1 MSSGVADL
9 ASAAAPEREMLIEL
23 IGLHAR
29 ALLRMPWVQSFLV
42 LGIGLV
48 IFPFV
53 KPWLFFGWGVLTISV
68 EISRA
73 RYAAYVLRRGY
84 DIDPKRVHAAFVVFA
99 ALAGAAIAVGAV
111 IFLPQ
116 LPILH
121 QALYGAILL
130 AIPAAGVAVSQSSRY
145 ILAAYAISLL
155 LPASTTWGVLHRS
168 QFFGVAAL
176 TVLLWVVLILV
187 AADGDK
193 LLLRSVMI
201 RHERDRLVRDL
212 EQRNADVR
220 AAMAQ
225 AEQSAQARARVLA
238 AASHDLRQPLHALSV
253 YSAVLAAHPA
263 PETLGEVSQ
272 NIDQIVR
279 ALGSLLNGLL
289 DLSRLSAGYYVPELQ
304 SLALDRLIAEVCAE
318 YARPAAQ
325 KGLTL
330 KHDLSSIRLLG
341 DAVAISRIVRN
352 LIDNAIKYTDRGEVC
367 VATYLERTGPAPL
380 AVLSVTDTGKG
391 IPATEQSRIFEEF
404 YQLDNPGRD
413 RSRGVG
419 LGLAIVQRLCELI
432 GATVSVESTVD
443 KGTCFRVSMPA
454 ILAAAVVPEETP
466 ASAALESL
474 QGKRVYVIDD
484 ELDILKSMSALL
496 AVWGV
501 TVVTAESARAAERI
515 FERHGTPDLMIVD
528 LRLGE
533 EEHGAHLAER
543 LQHAYGDFPVLIST
557 GETSSEALR
566 RANERSYTL
575 LQKPIAAEV
584 LRRAIVAA
592 VVTAGLKPSMP
603 EAPFERTAVEGG
615 DIVE

>member
-1 MSSGVADL
+1 MSSGAQDL

-53 KPWLFFGWGVLTISV
+53 KPWLFFGWGALTISV

-155 LPASTTWGVLHRS
+155 LPASTTWGLLHRS

-176 TVLLWVVLILV
+176 TILLWVVLILV

-193 LLLRSVMI
+193 LLLRSVVI

-263 PETLGEVSQ
+263 PETLSEVSQ

-304 SLALDRLIAEVCAE
+304 ALALDRLIGEVCAE
-318 YARPAAQ
+318 YERPAAQ

-367 VATYLERTGPAPL
+367 VATHLERPGSVPL

-432 GATVSVESTVD
+432 GATVSVESIVGQ
-443 KGTCFRVSMPA
+443 GTCFRVSMPA
-454 ILAAAVVPEETP
+454 ILAAAALPEEAPSSP
-466 ASAALESL
+466 AQESL

-501 TVVTAESARAAERI
+501 TVVTADSAGAAERV

-533 EEHGAHLAER
+533 NEHGAHLAER
-543 LQHAYGDFPVLIST
+543 LQRAYGEFPVLITT
-557 GETSSEALR
+557 GETSSDALR
-566 RANERSYTL
+566 QANERSYTL
-575 LQKPIAAEV
+575 LQKPIPAEV
-584 LRRAIVAA
+584 LRSAIVAA
-592 VVTAGLKPSMP
+592 VATAGVKPSMP
-603 EAPFERTAVEGG
+603 EAPFERTAVERS
-615 DIVE
+615 DIVG